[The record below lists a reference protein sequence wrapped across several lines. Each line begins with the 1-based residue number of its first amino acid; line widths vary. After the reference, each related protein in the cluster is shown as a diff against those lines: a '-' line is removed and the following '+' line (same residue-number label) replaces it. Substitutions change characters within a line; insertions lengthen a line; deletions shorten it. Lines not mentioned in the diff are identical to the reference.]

1 MADELAAGRAL
12 RSPSHSGA
20 LERRGIKSRYDDAK
34 PMNFRY
40 SAGHAARLWLPV
52 LVWAGIIFAFSATP
66 NLRVAPAADVDFVVR
81 KAGHMF
87 VFGVLA
93 VLIWRALAYS
103 TVRRAMLWSWVLT
116 AAYAATDE
124 FHQSFTAGR
133 HPALQDVGIDTVG
146 ALLFLLALMLWLRR
160 RRARAGGPSQDRS

>member
-1 MADELAAGRAL
+1 MTGQLSAGRQAL
-12 RSPSHSGA
+12 
-20 LERRGIKSRYDDAK
+20 
-34 PMNFRY
+34 
-40 SAGHAARLWLPV
+40 LWLPI

-66 NLRVAPAADVDFVVR
+66 NLRVAQAADVDFVIR

-103 TVRRAMLWSWVLT
+103 AVRQAMWWSLALT

-124 FHQSFTAGR
+124 FHQSFTSGR
-133 HPALQDVGIDTVG
+133 HPSPVDVAIDSVG
-146 ALLFLLALMLWLRR
+146 ALLFLLALAVWLRS
-160 RRARAGGPSQDRS
+160 RRARAGAPRQDQD

>member
-1 MADELAAGRAL
+1 MIFGASSRQVHAL
-12 RSPSHSGA
+12 
-20 LERRGIKSRYDDAK
+20 
-34 PMNFRY
+34 
-40 SAGHAARLWLPV
+40 LWLPI

-66 NLRVAPAADVDFVVR
+66 NLRVAEAADVDFVVR

-146 ALLFLLALMLWLRR
+146 ALLFLLALVLWLRG